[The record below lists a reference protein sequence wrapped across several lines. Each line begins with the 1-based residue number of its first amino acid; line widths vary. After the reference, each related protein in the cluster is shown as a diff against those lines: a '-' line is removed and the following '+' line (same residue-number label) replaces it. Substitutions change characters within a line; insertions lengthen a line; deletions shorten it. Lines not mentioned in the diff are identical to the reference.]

1 MKLAFPFLTLGS
13 AFGALMVFAAP
24 GVANTM
30 PQADPAGQSAE
41 AQLRDLTGPDQTL
54 IIKGETTDQ
63 VTLTGVTNV
72 RENVDLPSGR
82 FDIYT
87 LGNNGATVI
96 LEDDVS
102 RTVV

>member
-1 MKLAFPFLTLGS
+1 
-13 AFGALMVFAAP
+13 
-24 GVANTM
+24 
-30 PQADPAGQSAE
+30 
-41 AQLRDLTGPDQTL
+41 LRDLTGPDQTL
-54 IIKGETTDQ
+54 TIKGETTDQ

-72 RENVDLPSGR
+72 RENVDLPTGR